1 MAHHGE
7 LSSRA
12 ARGFNRSLHVSKQK
26 IVPDYGPVYVGQT
39 FEVPVTVI
47 AQAQSGVVCVLA
59 VFTSEQMSLRRHI
72 ETIVKPWLVRHTSWA
87 LRGRQLFGSYPGE
100 GDGQQQWPSQLILEE
115 MLLGG
120 DWSPAQKPWESR
132 KDSILDV
139 LAKAVPGAFKPALQ
153 INATEARLLI
163 DALSGRWSY
172 EKNRR
177 DTRTVWHYVADAFSC
192 AIGRVEPDG
201 PVKPK
206 TVTVITAR
214 GPIMR

>member
-1 MAHHGE
+1 M
-7 LSSRA
+7 
-12 ARGFNRSLHVSKQK
+12 
-26 IVPDYGPVYVGQT
+26 
-39 FEVPVTVI
+39 
-47 AQAQSGVVCVLA
+47 
-59 VFTSEQMSLRRHI
+59 
-72 ETIVKPWLVRHTSWA
+72 
-87 LRGRQLFGSYPGE
+87 
-100 GDGQQQWPSQLILEE
+100 
-115 MLLGG
+115 LGG

-139 LAKAVPGAFKPALQ
+139 LAKAVPGAFKPARQ

-214 GPIMR
+214 SDRRDYLQAGTLRQRTKTVGSVIYAG